1 MQGIIKKCYVHLE
14 RLPEHMI
21 KKCSVK
27 IDMKYLSSSEETLKL
42 DEIKIEEF
50 EDLDGNI
57 YNDNVSLFCL
67 WLLKK
72 NYVMNIGRF
81 IYLQTVL
88 NSSIYRQLS
97 RSTVRYRMCDKM

>member
-1 MQGIIKKCYVHLE
+1 MQRIMNKCYVHLE
-14 RLPEHMI
+14 RLPEHVI

-67 WLLKK
+67 WLL
-72 NYVMNIGRF
+72 NEIYVMNNSRF
-81 IYLQTVL
+81 IYL
-88 NSSIYRQLS
+88 
-97 RSTVRYRMCDKM
+97 